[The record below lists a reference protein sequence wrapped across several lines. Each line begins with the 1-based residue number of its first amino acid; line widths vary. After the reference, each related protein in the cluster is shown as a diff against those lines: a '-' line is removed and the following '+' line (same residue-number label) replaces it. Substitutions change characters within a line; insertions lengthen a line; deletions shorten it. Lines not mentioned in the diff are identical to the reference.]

1 MIGSAI
7 DFLIVNAVYIVPGIL
22 VATLVMSA
30 GARRFAAAL
39 LRFIARPLL
48 LVAVVAL
55 VYDGTRTLAG
65 GSGLVVTSLAEH
77 WQSFFPSSLELVR
90 GLVTKRV
97 HPAIWDGGLVRVLR
111 LPSWLVIGA
120 IGLLLAW
127 IGRKRHRVNVYIN

>member
-1 MIGSAI
+1 MASEFH
-7 DFLIVNAVYIVPGIL
+7 D
-22 VATLVMSA
+22 
-30 GARRFAAAL
+30 FAAAL

-77 WQSFFPSSLELVR
+77 WQSFFPSSLEMLR

-97 HPAIWDGGLVRVLR
+97 HPVLWDGGMVRVLH
-111 LPSWLVIGA
+111 LPSWLVIGV